1 MALGT
6 ELFNLATSFDPYG
19 AYRKGQ
25 MAPEAYDVE
34 QQKLGVER
42 QKLDLQKLQ
51 LGEQQKELIAEQG
64 KPPELATMAQNVL
77 GPQYKLTDENGMP
90 TVAGQM
96 NDLKLRANQ
105 EVSQGKK
112 YLQQAKYYPPGSR
125 EHSNLT
131 DAGRRLITTGT
142 TFEKNAAELQKKEQN
157 TALYG
162 LATAANQ
169 DEWNNVV
176 KGWERNGMPIPKGFP
191 MEYSPENMKKI
202 AAMAP
207 LEVQEKIRTELRR
220 RDEAATKER
229 KEARQETRNVIRDRE
244 KLLEL
249 AEKYGIPVDPK
260 IIEEV
265 FKDVKP
271 GATVPPEKINQAVS
285 ASPSTPIPEQV
296 LSSLKDEFKTKFN
309 TDIPITSGTRTREQQ
324 QDLYNRAQKGEKGI
338 YIPTNPANF
347 PNKQTFHDNA
357 IDVGTNAPAGTEAFL
372 NSKGFFR
379 PFPKEDPVHY
389 EFKGVPTQEKSE
401 GVILQKRGVASGK
414 EDPFIKRS
422 MVSITQASDALEN
435 LSSLPITTTSPL
447 FGQKNFS
454 GLLTAP
460 LSAINQKMDDV
471 TSQKMQTRMAGVS
484 RSLASLESGG
494 AATGLVGLT
503 ESIEK
508 GVAIPA
514 GAKLEVALDKMAEMR
529 RIVESSAKVM
539 LNDPK
544 ISQERKD
551 LINKEL
557 ELVKKAIPYT
567 QKEIDL
573 ASAASKGMLKGVS
586 KEDENLTFSEFMQ
599 KYPGGVKADSSENKT
614 STGVTW
620 SIPK

>member
-1 MALGT
+1 
-6 ELFNLATSFDPYG
+6 
-19 AYRKGQ
+19 
-25 MAPEAYDVE
+25 
-34 QQKLGVER
+34 
-42 QKLDLQKLQ
+42 
-51 LGEQQKELIAEQG
+51 
-64 KPPELATMAQNVL
+64 MAQNVL

-96 NDLKLRANQ
+96 NDLKLRAKQ
-105 EVSQGKK
+105 EVSQGQK

-191 MEYSPENMKKI
+191 TEYSPENMKKI

-229 KEARQETRNVIRDRE
+229 KEARQEKRNVIRDRE

-271 GATVPPEKINQAVS
+271 GATVPPEKINEAVS
-285 ASPSTPIPEQV
+285 ASPSSPIPTQV
-296 LSSLKDEFKTKFN
+296 LTSLKDEFKTKFG
-309 TDIPITSGTRTREQQ
+309 TDIPITSGTRTREKQ

-338 YIPTNPANF
+338 YTPTNPANF

-389 EFKGVPTQEKSE
+389 EFKGAPTQAKSE
-401 GVILQKRGVASGK
+401 GVILKKAGK
-414 EDPFIKRS
+414 EEKFNAIEATLQIDVGTGYNRLNKI
-422 MVSITQASDALEN
+422 LEN
-435 LSSLPITTTSPL
+435 SKPGNIAGGSDFLLTW
-447 FGQKNFS
+447 GKKE
-454 GLLTAP
+454 GLLAAAEGAALRNSIP
-460 LSAINQKMDDV
+460 EGLQQNDAALLGLAFDIASA
-471 TSQKMQTRMAGVS
+471 R
-484 RSLASLESGG
+484 SGG
-494 AATGLVGLT
+494 RGQLSDSKIREVLRQMPINSDP
-503 ESIEK
+503 ES
-508 GVAIPA
+508 
-514 GAKLEVALDKMAEMR
+514 
-529 RIVESSAKVM
+529 
-539 LNDPK
+539 
-544 ISQERKD
+544 
-551 LINKEL
+551 
-557 ELVKKAIPYT
+557 
-567 QKEIDL
+567 
-573 ASAASKGMLKGVS
+573 
-586 KEDENLTFSEFMQ
+586 
-599 KYPGGVKADSSENKT
+599 VKADKIDFIFNSLEETNKT
-614 STGVTW
+614 LPKNKQLNKDEILKYSW
-620 SIPK
+620 DREKFLSKDQSITVNNKTYTRPKNFTDKQWEDYSKAMGAKK